1 MTWLTEVKC
10 SLPFLHLRPKSL
22 PEVEDLIC
30 TVCNCGGS
38 FIFHSVL
45 FTDMF
50 SFNIFN
56 IVTSAITTRVT
67 GVQLES
73 LMFTRD
79 YLDWSPI
86 PPSPGFLSWSP
97 NTLGRWHDHLGS
109 WHYCSYISIQSYW
122 CKLLK
127 LILVN
132 QCVVCSYD
140 ISDASSVSVW
150 PRYQFSYW
158 DSRECHL
165 NPCWNNGASGS
176 RFLKE
181 RGLFPGAA
189 REDRMVL
196 DAIWRPQ
203 NKIENYRRKFFFR
216 RRINQPLKQ
225 RINPAFL
232 AFLKRLRLWWQM

>member
-1 MTWLTEVKC
+1 
-10 SLPFLHLRPKSL
+10 
-22 PEVEDLIC
+22 
-30 TVCNCGGS
+30 
-38 FIFHSVL
+38 
-45 FTDMF
+45 MF

-56 IVTSAITTRVT
+56 IITSAITTRVT

-79 YLDWSPI
+79 YLVPHPALPRLPVMVPQHPRKMTRSLRVLALL
-86 PPSPGFLSWSP
+86 FLYF
-97 NTLGRWHDHLGS
+97 H
-109 WHYCSYISIQSYW
+109 SIINHW

-127 LILVN
+127 LILAN

-140 ISDASSVSVW
+140 ISDASAVSVW

-203 NKIENYRRKFFFR
+203 NKIQNYRRKFFFR
-216 RRINQPLKQ
+216 RRINQPLMQ

-232 AFLKRLRLWWQM
+232 AFLWRLRVWWQM